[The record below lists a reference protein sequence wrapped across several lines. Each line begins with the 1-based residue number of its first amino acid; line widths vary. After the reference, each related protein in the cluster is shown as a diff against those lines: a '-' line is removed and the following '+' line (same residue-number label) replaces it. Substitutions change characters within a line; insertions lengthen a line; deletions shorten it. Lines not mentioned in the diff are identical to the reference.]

1 MFGEISASVKMR
13 AYRMGKRKILVYLS
27 IPILFILTAFV
38 LTFRLFGE
46 TSEVREGR
54 SKLIANRIASRPHE
68 NVQNENYLRFESS
81 YNSDPLEKMYDVDK
95 LLMLGM
101 VKTVDDEDKK
111 ENGMTCYIGLDKQN
125 FWVWNCKYFLT
136 HKF

>member
-46 TSEVREGR
+46 TSEVREVR

-111 ENGMTCYIGLDKQN
+111 ENGMTCS
-125 FWVWNCKYFLT
+125 
-136 HKF
+136 